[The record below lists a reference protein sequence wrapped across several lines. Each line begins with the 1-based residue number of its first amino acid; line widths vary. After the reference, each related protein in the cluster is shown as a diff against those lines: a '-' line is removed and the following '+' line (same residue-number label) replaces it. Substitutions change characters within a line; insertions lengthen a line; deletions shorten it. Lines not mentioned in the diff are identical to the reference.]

1 MYNCQCIS
9 SRGGG
14 IMYNWRI
21 IVRNGLPLL
30 TITACMEI
38 IAGQLLQVEETLL
51 VSLPILLVSI
61 PVINSIGGNL
71 GSIVGARL
79 ASGLHIGSIEV
90 SFRDPELRDNIIIAL
105 LMGFIT
111 YFILAI
117 GIYLFSM
124 FIGIEVR
131 NISMI
136 EFMSIIISVG
146 FLLSCIVILV
156 SVVTAVISFRRGI
169 DPDDMVAPVVST
181 TGDLMGIL
189 FFLFLLQI
197 FGVGI

>member
-1 MYNCQCIS
+1 
-9 SRGGG
+9 
-14 IMYNWRI
+14 MYNWRI

>member
-1 MYNCQCIS
+1 
-9 SRGGG
+9 
-14 IMYNWRI
+14 MYNWRT

-30 TITACMEI
+30 TITTGIEI
-38 IAGQLLQVEETLL
+38 IAGQLLQGEQKLL

-71 GSIVGARL
+71 GSVVGARL
-79 ASGLHIGSIEV
+79 ASSLHIGSVQV
-90 SFRDPELRDNIIIAL
+90 SFSDPELRENILMAI
-105 LMGFIT
+105 LMGVIT

-117 GIYLFSM
+117 GIYLFAL

-131 NISMI
+131 NIGMI
-136 EFMSIIISVG
+136 EFIFIILSTG
-146 FLLSCIVILV
+146 FILSCVVIFV
-156 SVVTAVISFRRGI
+156 SVLTAIISFRRGV
-169 DPDDMVAPVVST
+169 DPDDMVAPIVTT

-189 FFLFLLQI
+189 FFLILLQI

>member
-1 MYNCQCIS
+1 MYS
-9 SRGGG
+9 
-14 IMYNWRI
+14 WRT

-30 TITACMEI
+30 TLTAFIEI
-38 IAGQLLQVEETLL
+38 IAGQLLQGEQELL
-51 VSLPILLVSI
+51 VSFPILLVSI

-71 GSIVGARL
+71 GSIIGARL

-90 SFRDPELRDNIIIAL
+90 SFRDSVLRENIIVAIF
-105 LMGFIT
+105 MGIIT

-117 GIYLFSM
+117 GIYLLSM

-131 NISMI
+131 NIGMI
-136 EFMSIIISVG
+136 EFMSIIISTG
-146 FLLSCIVILV
+146 FLLSCVVILV
-156 SVVTAVISFRRGI
+156 SVLTAIISFRRGI
-169 DPDDMVAPVVST
+169 DPDDMVAPIVTT

-189 FFLFLLQI
+189 FFFILIQL